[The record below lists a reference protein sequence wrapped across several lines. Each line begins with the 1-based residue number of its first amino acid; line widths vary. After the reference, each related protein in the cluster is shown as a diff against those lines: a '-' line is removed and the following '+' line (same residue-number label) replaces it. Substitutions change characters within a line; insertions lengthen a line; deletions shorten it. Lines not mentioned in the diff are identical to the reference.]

1 MKLDFA
7 KAGQVRLTDL
17 RPVLLT
23 GPLSDDPSMLE
34 FRTLRSAAL
43 VELHTD
49 AGIVGIGET
58 YLGYHLPQVVTP
70 LIEYYAPILV
80 GRRLDDPA
88 DIATLTNEMS
98 TCGQFWGRVGVGPT
112 VISAVQGAMFDA
124 LGKLRQVPAY
134 ELLGGRRH
142 DRLLGYATGGASN
155 WPIQELQQK
164 VDRYLAAGFRAFK
177 LGAGRFVTEPDGS
190 RRQISIGDS
199 PAHTAELEAGKVAA
213 IRDYVGQEIGIMLD
227 AHMGFRDEGSRWNL
241 ETATAVLDT
250 VAEFR
255 PIFFEEALPYNG
267 SDGLTGPQAY
277 AELAAATSTPVA
289 GGEQLTTATEFAAF
303 AGSAQQPAGF
313 DIAQPDA
320 AWLSMTDFVSVAKDF
335 AARGS
340 RVASHAWSGGVGVMQ
355 NLHAAFACANTAVV
369 EIPPLGG
376 ALHTRLWGDSLRLD
390 EDGYVLAPTAP
401 GLGVTLDDAVKT
413 EFAYRPGYEE
423 WVDVPGKIMPTADT
437 AAHRPRRQAANGP
450 R

>member
-1 MKLDFA
+1 M
-7 KAGQVRLTDL
+7 RITDL

-23 GPLSDDPSMLE
+23 GPISDDPSMLE

-49 AGIVGIGET
+49 AGVVGVGET
-58 YLGYHLPQVVTP
+58 YLGYHLPQVVAP
-70 LIEYYAPILV
+70 LIEYYAPILR
-80 GRRLDDPA
+80 GQALDDPA
-88 DIATLTNEMS
+88 DIAALSNAMA

-134 ELLGGRRH
+134 ELLGGGRH

-155 WPIQELQQK
+155 WPMDALKQK
-164 VDRYLAAGFRAFK
+164 VDRYLDAGFRAFK

-190 RRQISIGDS
+190 RRQISVGDS
-199 PAHTAELEAGKVAA
+199 PAHTAQLEADKVAA
-213 IRDYVGQEIGIMLD
+213 IRDYVGPDVGIMLD
-227 AHMGFRDEGSRWNL
+227 AHMGFRSEGSRWNL
-241 ETATAVLDT
+241 ETATAVLDA
-250 VAEFR
+250 VA
-255 PIFFEEALPYNG
+255 PYQLIFFEEALPYNG

-277 AELAAATSTPVA
+277 AELTARTATPVA
-289 GGEQLTTATEFAAF
+289 GGEQLTTAVEFAPF
-303 AGSAQQPAGF
+303 AGSDGSAGSAAAPASF

-320 AWLSMTDFVSVAKDF
+320 AWLSMTDFVAVATAF
-335 AARGS
+335 AARGA

-390 EDGYVLAPTAP
+390 ADGYVLAPTEP
-401 GLGVTLDDAVKT
+401 GLGVRLDDAVKA
-413 EFAYRPGYEE
+413 EFPFRQGYEE
-423 WVDVPGKIMPTADT
+423 WVDVPGKIMPTSDDEASRAGST
-437 AAHRPRRQAANGP
+437 R
-450 R
+450 